1 MSETTV
7 EYMSRLQEERE
18 HLLQRIVRLRED
30 VKVEL
35 EFEADEGDPELPER
49 ERNLSLLAT
58 FEERLT
64 DLNRAMDKLRDGGY
78 GFCKSCGNP
87 IDPERLAIVP
97 ETEYCVTCKSKLE
110 RRSRRQ

>member
-1 MSETTV
+1 MTEVVSEYYT
-7 EYMSRLQEERE
+7 RLTEERA
-18 HLLQRIVRLRED
+18 HLLVQIERLRED
-30 VKVEL
+30 VKIEV

-64 DLNRAMDKLRDGGY
+64 DLDRALDKLKDGNY
-78 GFCKSCGNP
+78 GICKSCGNP

-110 RRSRRQ
+110 RRSRR